1 MNDLN
6 SGSTL
11 ITGGTGF
18 AGSHLIE
25 YLLNQQLVNPELLHT
40 TYYSDIPDYLAHQLP
55 AQNFHKIDLTS
66 IQATNQLLAL
76 IQPKFI
82 YHLAAFASV
91 GNSFEKSR
99 QAVLN
104 NISLQVNLL
113 EAIQNQVHQARL
125 LLIGSA
131 ESYGISQPDELP
143 IKEDHPFRPV
153 NPYGVSKL
161 AQEMLGYAYAQSWQL
176 DIVRV
181 RPFNHIGERQ
191 TADFAIPSFAKQI
204 VAIERGHQPTLKVGN
219 LDAIRDF
226 TDVKDMVKAY
236 QLLVAT
242 GISGE
247 VYNIGSGQ
255 GKTMKEVVELLCSLS
270 TVSIHVEV
278 DQSKLRPLDIPVVI
292 ANNERVRQLGWQ
304 PTISLLSSLQ
314 RVLEYWRA
322 Q

>member
-40 TYYSDIPDYLAHQLP
+40 TYYSDVPDYLAHQLP

-104 NISLQVNLL
+104 NISLQLNLL

>member
-104 NISLQVNLL
+104 NISLQLNLL

>member
-40 TYYSDIPDYLAHQLP
+40 TYYSDVPDYLAHRLP

-104 NISLQVNLL
+104 NISLQLNLL